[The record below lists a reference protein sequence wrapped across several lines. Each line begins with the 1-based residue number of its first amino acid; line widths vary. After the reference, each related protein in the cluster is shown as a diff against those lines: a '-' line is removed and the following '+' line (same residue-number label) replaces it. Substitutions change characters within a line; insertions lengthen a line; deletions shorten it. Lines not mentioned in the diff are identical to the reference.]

1 MSDGHD
7 TPFPSGDFN
16 DPFEDPQ
23 ADPSPE
29 AVAPA
34 ADDGLES
41 EIDDTQEA
49 KFLQAVA
56 TAGVYHIDAYAFLQ
70 EGLEFTVRR
79 AHGEKRENHTHVT
92 GQQLCEGLKDLALQ
106 KYGLMAGIVLQRW
119 NITSTIDFGNMVYAL
134 ISAGLLAKTDQD
146 SLEDFRNVFDLRR
159 ALCAT
164 STPAKPTPA
173 NS

>member
-7 TPFPSGDFN
+7 TPSPSGDFD
-16 DPFEDPQ
+16 DPF
-23 ADPSPE
+23 AGPSPE
-29 AVAPA
+29 ASATDA
-34 ADDGLES
+34 NEGLES
-41 EIDDTQEA
+41 DIDDTQEA
-49 KFLQAVA
+49 RFLQAVA

-70 EGLEFTVRR
+70 EGLEYTVRR

-164 STPAKPTPA
+164 NTPAKPTPA